1 MALTPIDVQQ
11 KTFRQAFKGYDGG
24 EVDEFLDQVV
34 VALRDYEQRV
44 RENEDRVAVLEDQL
58 KNRLDSDDSIKR
70 AFVSAQKAADEL
82 VANAK
87 FEADG
92 ILARAREEATS
103 LTEEQAAEQA
113 SLLAELDS
121 LRSTTHD
128 LAERLRSAAGREAD
142 AMSELAGE
150 IEGSAERFG
159 VIDMSAEPNPDDS
172 EESNDLV
179 EPAGERDGA
188 GENDAD
194 PENDADGPV
203 GPITA
208 WTRAASADR
217 DTAEVAYDDTP
228 TQEVPT
234 LRRPWERGTD

>member
-24 EVDEFLDQVV
+24 EVDEFLDEVV
-34 VALRDYEQRV
+34 VTLRDYEQRV

-58 KNRLDSDDSIKR
+58 RNRLDSDDSIKR

-82 VANAK
+82 VSNAK
-87 FEADG
+87 FESDA
-92 ILARAREEATS
+92 ILARARDEATS
-103 LTEEQAAEQA
+103 LTEEQAAEKA
-113 SLLAELDS
+113 VLLAELDE
-121 LRSTTHD
+121 LRSITHD
-128 LAERLRSAAGREAD
+128 LAERLRIVAGRESE
-142 AMSELAGE
+142 AMSELAQE

-159 VIDMSAEPNPDDS
+159 VIDMDAEPTPDVFD
-172 EESNDLV
+172 EPPEMVESPGD
-179 EPAGERDGA
+179 GHDDYGGA
-188 GENDAD
+188 GGTEA
-194 PENDADGPV
+194 EGPV

-208 WTRAASADR
+208 WTRAAGTDR
-217 DTAEVAYDDTP
+217 DTAEVAYEDTP